1 MKQSSNS
8 RRVNESARM
17 RIADILLY
25 EIADPRVQLVTVTG
39 CEVSLD
45 RSLCRVYISAEKE
58 RYDEVRE
65 GLESCKKRIRY
76 LFGQGLD
83 WRVTPE
89 LEFVIDTTTD
99 EAERIAVALQ
109 NVPATLAIP
118 KDEDGYPIEPVEDG
132 DISDDEDA
140 DA

>member
-8 RRVNESARM
+8 RKVNEAART
-17 RIADILLY
+17 RIANILLT
-25 EIADPRVQLVTVTG
+25 EIADPRVRLVTVTG

-45 RSLCRVYISAEKE
+45 RSLCRVFVSADKG

-65 GLESCKKRIRY
+65 GLESAKNRIRY

-89 LEFVIDTTTD
+89 IEFVIDTTTD
-99 EAERIAVALQ
+99 EAERIAEALK
-109 NVPATLAIP
+109 NVPATMSIP
-118 KDEDGYPIEPVEDG
+118 KDEDGNPL
-132 DISDDEDA
+132 A
-140 DA
+140 